1 MRRNSTVML
10 LFRRRIPGPDRQRR
24 EESAGGPTAAPATG
38 PRAFGLRAA
47 LTLLV
52 LIAIAPV
59 FLVVVQGSLAEQRG
73 RLARA
78 QADLRSI
85 ADLVA
90 AHQEGL
96 VEGARQFLIAMAH
109 SPPVYGDDLRACMGY
124 MKTLQGQ
131 YPNDYGTFG
140 LLDEGG
146 RLVCR
151 ATAPTTAVNSSD
163 RLFFRTTM
171 QSGRFSIGE
180 YTVSRASGR
189 PVLTFGFPVHR
200 DNGTLRG
207 VAYLALDLERAHR
220 HLQTVVLPPGTSL
233 TVADASGVV
242 LAGAGPRSLEVGTV
256 LPDGALRRA
265 MTPAAPRSV
274 SGLADGTEPLFAVQA
289 IGRPGEGALYVAA
302 ISSTADV
309 IATTEQ
315 RLYLQLGALV
325 LITLLGAG
333 AAWLFGERVLARPIA
348 RMLDRIDALQREE
361 LKLDAPPAQTGLR
374 ELRELDRRVHEMAR
388 SLAERA
394 ILRDGA
400 MAEMAGQKH
409 LLESILESM
418 AEGVLVIDRRG
429 RLILTNAAAA
439 RVMPGAAELVKETDV
454 GVAIAQDWGLFHLDG
469 ETPLNP
475 AERPALRALAGEN
488 VDNFRFL
495 IRGRLSGGPEKVI
508 LSHSRALLSAEGD
521 RYGAVL
527 VFSDVT
533 AAYRAEEALRD
544 SEHRYRTLFESN
556 PHPMWVYDLQT
567 LRFLTVNDA
576 AVAHYGY
583 TRSEFLAMTIAD
595 IRPEGDARLL
605 LEAVDQAQGLR
616 PQIPWRHRRKD
627 GRLIDVEISSHVLD
641 YGGRP
646 GRVVLAHD
654 ITERRTAQRELEYL
668 NETLERRVA
677 DRTRELALSN
687 RELESFSYS
696 VSHDLRAPLQAID
709 GFSRA
714 LVSHHAAQLDGQAR
728 HYMER
733 ITENT
738 RRMGQLIDDLLSL
751 ASVTR
756 TEIRM
761 QPLNLADEAERIV
774 ERLRQGQPGRHV
786 DVEIDPYISCRGDPG
801 LLAVV
806 LENLLQNAWKFT
818 ARTPDARIRV
828 GHKTSA
834 QGEKV
839 VFVADNGAGFDMAYS
854 AKLFTAFQRLHPAS
868 EFEGTG
874 IGLATVHRIITRHG
888 GRVWAESSPGRGA
901 SFQFTLE

>member
-1 MRRNSTVML
+1 M
-10 LFRRRIPGPDRQRR
+10 
-24 EESAGGPTAAPATG
+24 AAPATG
-38 PRAFGLRAA
+38 ARAFGLRAA

-59 FLVVVQGSLAEQRG
+59 FLVVVQGSLDEQRG

-109 SPPVYGDDLRACMGY
+109 SPPVYGEDLQACVGY
-124 MKTLQGQ
+124 MRKLQGQ

-140 LLDEGG
+140 LLDERG

-151 ATAPTTAVNSSD
+151 ATEPSTLVNSND
-163 RLFFRTTM
+163 RLFFRTAV

-189 PVLTFGFPVHR
+189 PVLTFGFPVHH
-200 DNGTLRG
+200 DNGKLRG
-207 VAYLALDLERAHR
+207 VAYLALDLERTHR
-220 HLQTVVLPPGTSL
+220 HLQTLVLSPDTSL
-233 TVADASGVV
+233 MVVDASGVV
-242 LAGAGPRSLEVGTV
+242 LAGAGPRSQEVGSV

-265 MTPAAPRSV
+265 MAPAVPRLEH
-274 SGLADGTEPLFAVQA
+274 GRADGSEPLFAVQA

-302 ISSTADV
+302 ISSSADV
-309 IATTEQ
+309 IATTER
-315 RLYLQLGALV
+315 RLYLQLAALA

-333 AAWLFGERVLARPIA
+333 AAWLFGERIMARPIA
-348 RMLDRIDALQREE
+348 RMLERVDALQREE
-361 LKLDAPPAQTGLR
+361 LRLDTPPAQAGLQ
-374 ELRELDRRVHEMAR
+374 ELRQLDRRFHEMAR

-429 RLILTNAAAA
+429 RLILTNAAAG
-439 RVMPGAAELVKETDV
+439 RVMPGAAELVKEADV
-454 GVAIAQDWGLFHLDG
+454 SVAVAQDWGLFHLDG
-469 ETPLNP
+469 ATPLTP

-508 LSHSRALLSAEGD
+508 QSHSRALLSAEGD

-527 VFSDVT
+527 VFSDIT

-583 TRSEFLAMTIAD
+583 ARSEFLAMTIAD
-595 IRPEGDARLL
+595 IRPADDARPL
-605 LEAVDQAQGLR
+605 LETVEDAQGLR
-616 PQIPWRHRRKD
+616 RPQMPWRHRLKD

-646 GRVVLAHD
+646 GRIVLAHD
-654 ITERRTAQRELEYL
+654 ITERRTAQRTLEHL

-677 DRTRELALSN
+677 ERTRELALSN

-714 LVSHHAAQLDGQAR
+714 LRSQHAAQLDGQAR
-728 HYMER
+728 HYLDR

-756 TEIRM
+756 TEIRT
-761 QPLNLADEAERIV
+761 QPLNLAGEAERIV
-774 ERLRQGQPGRHV
+774 ERLRQDDPERKV

-828 GHKTSA
+828 GRKTGA

-888 GRVWAESSPGRGA
+888 GRVWAESSPGQGA
-901 SFQFTLE
+901 AFQFTLE